1 MDSIT
6 ATVANGNGT
15 HNGNHAREY
24 SHTVTPEELATRHNL
39 KPQVVKG
46 ELEWHGA
53 NFLEAGATKDGFV
66 LKADGKAFDRNG
78 RTYTSREVETGAGL
92 ARDEYEPCREYSQRN
107 GATFNGNGNGAPQLP
122 PAPKAS
128 PAPKAPPKPY
138 DTRTFAERGIPP
150 ETLRAF
156 SVTQRHSESV
166 GAFVVYPTFHADG
179 TRARDRVKY
188 QDPARA
194 GNKKNI
200 WAKTGGEG
208 IPTAYGLERVQPGDD
223 VVLVNGEVSVW
234 SCYEVG
240 IRAVCTLGEG
250 NDPAPLMKAL
260 AERGAASIR
269 IVLDNDTPGRNGTAN
284 ALREADAT
292 PISAT
297 AHQWPQ
303 DWKEG
308 ADASDLYEKCREDGR
323 DFREALEALPLA
335 QISEADAPEATS
347 TREVKPAFELLTL
360 RELEARPSPDWL
372 IPDVITC
379 GKTSLMTAKHA
390 SFKSFMTL
398 GMGLCVAGGLPWYGR
413 GVARGA
419 VVYVAAEGA
428 SGITK
433 RARAW
438 CIENACEMPR
448 DFHVIDKPAQ
458 IHNEATRRAF
468 VETIAAVS
476 PVLIIL
482 DTLARCAVGMDE
494 NSARDMGEFADAL
507 GQLAEETGAHVMT
520 VHHNNKGGEYR
531 GSSAVPAAVDTH
543 LSLERDGRG
552 DTVVLKCEKQ
562 KDAEEFHPMTFSKA
576 VIDWNQGRDDSLVFR
591 LEQSG
596 GDAYG
601 GLSNSDEK
609 VLCELLEG
617 YGETGATHSVWK
629 RLCADAGIA
638 ERTATRSIYA
648 LHKKEYV
655 ACPDAGKRG
664 AVYTPNA
671 EKCARFSSQC
681 QNGLA
686 PTFEG
691 DTDQIDTETAPS
703 ESKNAAF
710 TSETAFSEFSAKVP
724 MAPTGTDGTDQNAE
738 GAKVPHSFRSGTNG
752 TDGAR
757 KEVTPETAPALPEM
771 PPPSARKKKNANADS
786 EAYPAPEI
794 TPDESELF

>member
-1 MDSIT
+1 MIERSLPEKT
-6 ATVANGNGT
+6 PLNGSAHSNGS
-15 HNGNHAREY
+15 EY
-24 SHTVTPEELATRHNL
+24 SRTVTVEELAQRHNL
-39 KPQVVKG
+39 KPQKVKD
-46 ELEWHGA
+46 EIEYHGA
-53 NFLEAGATKDGFV
+53 NFLEAGATKDGFI
-66 LKADGKAFDRNG
+66 LKSDGKAFDRNG
-78 RTYTSREVETGAGL
+78 RRYTSREVETLSGL
-92 ARDEYEPCREYSQRN
+92 AYNEYEPCREYSQRN
-107 GATFNGNGNGAPQLP
+107 GATFNGNGHSAPKLP
-122 PAPKAS
+122 QTPATSPAPET
-128 PAPKAPPKPY
+128 APKAPHKPFDWTRAVIHDY
-138 DTRTFAERGIPP
+138 RDEIGALLFQVGRIGNGDEKQISQRRPDGRGSWIYKLENTRRVLYRFPDVLHARTVLICEGEKDADAVNAALEVAGVFGEIVATTAPHGAGKFREEYADTLREKTNFVLPDNDPQGDVGGDATLRVLAGAGIEARRVELPDLP
-150 ETLRAF
+150 HKGGAADFLAAGGTVETLLALCDAAPKW
-156 SVTQRHSESV
+156 T
-166 GAFVVYPTFHADG
+166 
-179 TRARDRVKY
+179 
-188 QDPARA
+188 
-194 GNKKNI
+194 
-200 WAKTGGEG
+200 
-208 IPTAYGLERVQPGDD
+208 
-223 VVLVNGEVSVW
+223 
-234 SCYEVG
+234 
-240 IRAVCTLGEG
+240 
-250 NDPAPLMKAL
+250 PAP
-260 AERGAASIR
+260 
-269 IVLDNDTPGRNGTAN
+269 
-284 ALREADAT
+284 
-292 PISAT
+292 
-297 AHQWPQ
+297 
-303 DWKEG
+303 
-308 ADASDLYEKCREDGR
+308 
-323 DFREALEALPLA
+323 
-335 QISEADAPEATS
+335 DAPEAAS

-419 VVYVAAEGA
+419 VIYVAAEGA

-562 KDAEEFHPMTFSKA
+562 KDAEEFKPMTFSKA

-601 GLSNSDEK
+601 GLTNSDEK

-638 ERTATRSIYA
+638 ERTATRSIHA

-664 AVYTPNA
+664 AVYTPNI

-686 PTFEG
+686 PTFKG
-691 DTDQIDTETAPS
+691 DTDPIDTETASS
-703 ESKNAAF
+703 ESENAAF
-710 TSETAFSEFSAKVP
+710 TTETAFSEFSAKMP
-724 MAPTGTDGTDQNAE
+724 MALTGTDGTDQNAE
-738 GAKVPHSFRSGTNG
+738 GAKVPHSFRSGTDG

-757 KEVTPETAPALPEM
+757 KEISPETAPALPEM
-771 PPPSARKKKNANADS
+771 PPPSARKKQNANADS
-786 EAYPAPEI
+786 EPDRAPEI
-794 TPDESELF
+794 TPDESAAPVGKIKLEI